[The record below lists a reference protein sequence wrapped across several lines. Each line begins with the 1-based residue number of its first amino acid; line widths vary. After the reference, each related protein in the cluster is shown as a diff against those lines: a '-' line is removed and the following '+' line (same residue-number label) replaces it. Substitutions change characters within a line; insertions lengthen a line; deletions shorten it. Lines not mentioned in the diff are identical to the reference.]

1 MKKNELRQNKVKVEN
16 KYYYNLGVCSAIVKV
31 VKKFNKSAVIKIVEV
46 ITENSNFPYFTYLC
60 GTNKTMNASYKYL
73 SIIQ

>member
-1 MKKNELRQNKVKVEN
+1 MKKNELSQNKVKVEN
-16 KYYYNLGVCSAIVKV
+16 KYYYNLGICSAIVKV
-31 VKKFNKSAVIKIVEV
+31 VKKFNKSAEIKIVEV

>member
-1 MKKNELRQNKVKVEN
+1 MKKLSQNKVKVEN

-46 ITENSNFPYFTYLC
+46 ITENSDFPYFTYLC